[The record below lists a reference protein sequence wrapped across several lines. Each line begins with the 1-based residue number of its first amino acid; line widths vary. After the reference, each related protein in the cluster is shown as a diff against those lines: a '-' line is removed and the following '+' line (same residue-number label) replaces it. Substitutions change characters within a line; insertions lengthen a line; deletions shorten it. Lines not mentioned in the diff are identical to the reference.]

1 MTTAALALSRDAANV
16 SSGPRWMFARVAW
29 RNLWRRRLRTW
40 LSAGGIA
47 FAVFLVSFFVALQA
61 GTYGGWIEAATGLM
75 TSHLQLQHPDYQ
87 DDPKV
92 ANALPR
98 GTELT
103 RLVEAVPGVTGAAP
117 RAEAFALISAGER
130 SYGGLVMGVDAER
143 EAALFTLPHDIREGE
158 YLPRSDS
165 AFVGAALATNLGLQ
179 LGDEIVVLGA
189 AKGGGV
195 AALALAVD
203 GIFETG
209 APDLDRSVMQA
220 RLAAVQGA
228 FELGDSVHRVAVK
241 TTGAFRVAEYAAD
254 IGAQLPAGV
263 RLVDWNT
270 LLPELQQAIELDR
283 VIAGAMY
290 WLLMVLVAAS
300 VINAFIMTAFERTRE
315 FGMLL
320 AIGMRPNAIVGV
332 LTIEAIC
339 VWAIGAA
346 LGIAL
351 CTAVV
356 LPLSQVGI
364 DLASFDENI
373 QDLAARMKLPSH
385 MYPALSPAALVQ
397 APLVMLLGTL
407 VAAWIPALRVR
418 GMRPVDALRE
428 EE

>member
-1 MTTAALALSRDAANV
+1 
-16 SSGPRWMFARVAW
+16 MFARVAG
-29 RNLWRRRLRTW
+29 RNLWRRKLRTW
-40 LSAGGIA
+40 LSVGGIA

-61 GTYGGWIEAATGLM
+61 GAYGGWIAAATGLM
-75 TSHLQLQHPDYQ
+75 TGHLQLQHPDYL

-92 ANALPR
+92 ANAIPR

-103 RLVEAVPGVTGAAP
+103 HLLETAPGVTGAAP

-130 SYGGLVMGVDAER
+130 SYGGLVMGVDAQR
-143 EAALFTLPHDIREGE
+143 EAALFTLPHEIREGE
-158 YLPRSDS
+158 YLPRADS
-165 AFVGAALATNLGLQ
+165 AFVGAALAANLGLG

-209 APDLDRSVMQA
+209 APDLDRSLMQA
-220 RLAAVQGA
+220 RIAAVQGA

-241 TTGAFRVAEYAAD
+241 TTDAMRVAEYAAD
-254 IGAQLPAGV
+254 IGPGLPAGV

-270 LLPELQQAIELDR
+270 LLPELKQAIQLDR
-283 VIAGAMY
+283 VIAEATY
-290 WLLMVLVAAS
+290 WLLLALVAAS
-300 VINAFIMTAFERTRE
+300 VINAFIMMAFERTRE

-346 LGIAL
+346 VGAAL
-351 CTAVV
+351 CAAVV
-356 LPLSQVGI
+356 LPLSRVGI

-373 QDLAARMKLPSH
+373 QDLAAQMKLPSR
-385 MYPALSPAALVQ
+385 MYPALSTAALVQ

-407 VAAWIPALRVR
+407 IAAWIPALRVR
-418 GMRPVDALRE
+418 RMRPVDALRE